1 MRYKLGTRKW
11 VKHNNGKLAFRD
23 RMVLIYQGVLAK
35 AKTKKDLK
43 SGKKVHYM
51 AVDEILPPDSPICL
65 EAMALSEI
73 SSKPY
78 LFNHCMRAYFWARL
92 LNDGEIFDDEA
103 TFTAIMLHD
112 LGLTDK
118 YRLTGDQQQCFTLP
132 AANIAENMA
141 LKHQWSDKRA
151 AIVADAITLHLNV
164 TVDAKHGR
172 EAELVRIGSGA
183 DVAGLGLNL
192 LQVDQVEKVVKK
204 LPRLNFKQQ
213 IIKDLS
219 IEITERPCCRISFLY
234 KKLNFGDY
242 IQNAR
247 FSE

>member
-1 MRYKLGTRKW
+1 MRYKLGTKKW
-11 VKHNNGKLAFRD
+11 VEQNNGKLAFRD
-23 RMVLIYQGVLAK
+23 KMALIYQGVLAR
-35 AKTKKDLK
+35 AKTKRDIK
-43 SGKKVHYM
+43 SGRKVHFM
-51 AVDEILPPDSPICL
+51 AVDKVLPPDSPICK

-92 LNDGEIFDDEA
+92 LNEGEKFDDEA

-118 YRLTGDQQQCFTLP
+118 YRLKGGQQQCFTLP
-132 AANIAENMA
+132 AAQIAEEMA
-141 LKHQWSDKRA
+141 IKHHWSDKRA
-151 AIVADAITLHLNV
+151 TMVADAITLHLNV
-164 TVDAKHGR
+164 TVNARHGR

-192 LQVDQVEKVVKK
+192 LQATQIGKVVDKF
-204 LPRLNFKQQ
+204 PRLNFKQE
-213 IIKDLS
+213 INKDLG
-219 IEITERPCCRISFLY
+219 IEIAERPCCRISFLHNR
-234 KKLNFGDY
+234 LNFGHY
-242 IQNAR
+242 VRNAR